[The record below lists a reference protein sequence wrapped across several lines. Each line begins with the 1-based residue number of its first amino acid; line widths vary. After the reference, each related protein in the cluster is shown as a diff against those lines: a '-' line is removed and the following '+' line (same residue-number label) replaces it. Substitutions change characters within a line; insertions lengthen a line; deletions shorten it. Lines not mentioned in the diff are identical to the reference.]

1 MTWVPILFGVFKVS
15 IVAATFVLCVKSQ
28 REGEREDR
36 QRREAS
42 QAAAPAETA
51 AQPSE
56 QA

>member
-15 IVAATFVLCVKSQ
+15 IVAATFVLCVRSQ

-42 QAAAPAETA
+42 RSAV
-51 AQPSE
+51 QPSE
-56 QA
+56 QT